1 MSLQTLERSL
11 IDHPAALLRVIADL
25 RGIALSAREHP
36 LLAAELANALADPVV
51 IAVGLE
57 ELSTGALEALA
68 ALAAQDGRLPASQFQ
83 RQFGEIR
90 PFGPGR
96 LAREQPWQAV
106 TGPAEE
112 LWYRGWIF
120 RGFAQ
125 LDGIPTEFVYVPPE
139 ILGLLPRR
147 AASPFASAE
156 APAPITFS
164 DPRDALAVDATTLLA
179 HVQTAGLRR
188 ERAGWAGADLQQ
200 LNRQLLCPD
209 PAPATPIPSGRLALL
224 LHFLEKLGWSAST
237 SRGEQHLNASAVRQ
251 WLQLERA
258 RQWQTLWVAWL
269 EDESW
274 DDLRLLPELVC
285 EGGWRND
292 PPGTRRRLLTW
303 LGQAE
308 AGRWHTIAGWISA
321 LKMTAPDFLRPTGDY
336 DSWYIRYNGSETY
349 LRGFAHWDDIEGR
362 LARYLI
368 TGPLHWLGVVA
379 LDAASE
385 RMTVTA
391 AGRSLLRGEAPPCPR
406 PGDLVVKPDFA
417 ILVPTTASSFDRFR
431 VARFAAWESSP
442 RLGSD
447 EPFRYR
453 ITRRSLLHAE
463 AQGLTAERALAFLR
477 ERVGDRLPENVARA
491 LARWSRRD
499 HSTTMRS
506 SREHSL

>member
-25 RGIALSAREHP
+25 RGIPLSTREQP
-36 LLAAELANALADPVV
+36 WLAAELADALADPVA
-51 IAVGLE
+51 IAAGLE
-57 ELSTGALEALA
+57 DLSAGAWEALA
-68 ALAAQDGRLPASQFQ
+68 ALAAQEGRLPASQFQ

-120 RGFAQ
+120 RGFAR
-125 LDGIPTEFVYVPPE
+125 LDGIPTEFIYVPPE
-139 ILGLLPRR
+139 ILGLLPRPT
-147 AASPFASAE
+147 ASPFADAV
-156 APAPITFS
+156 APAPTNFT
-164 DPRDALAVDATTLLA
+164 DPQDALAVDATTLLA
-179 HVQTAGLRR
+179 HIQTVGLRR
-188 ERAGWAGADLQQ
+188 ERVGWASADLQQ

-209 PAPATPIPSGRLALL
+209 PTPTPPAASGRLALL
-224 LHFLEKLGWSAST
+224 LHFLTKLGWSASGP
-237 SRGEQHLNASAVRQ
+237 RGEQRLNAPTVRQ

-258 RQWQTLWVAWL
+258 RQWQTLWTAWL
-269 EDESW
+269 EDETW

-308 AGRWHTIAGWISA
+308 AGRWHTTAGWIAA

-336 DSWYIRYNGSETY
+336 DSWYIRYNGLETY

-368 TGPLHWLGVVA
+368 TGPLHWLGVIA
-379 LDAASE
+379 LDASGE
-385 RMTVTA
+385 RMTLTT
-391 AGRSLLRGEAPPCPR
+391 AGRSLLRGEAPPQPK
-406 PGDLVVKPDFA
+406 PADLAVRPDFA
-417 ILVPTTASSFDRFR
+417 ILVPTTAPSFDRFR

-442 RLGSD
+442 PVGSD

-453 ITRRSLLHAE
+453 ITRRSLQRAE
-463 AQGLTAERALAFLR
+463 AQGLTAERALAFLH
-477 ERVGDRLPENVARA
+477 ERVGDRLPANVARA
-491 LARWSRRD
+491 LARWSQRD
-499 HSTTMRS
+499 RSTPIRS
-506 SREHSL
+506 PREHSL

>member
-25 RGIALSAREHP
+25 RGIALSAREQSS
-36 LLAAELANALADPVV
+36 LAAELANALADPAA
-51 IAVGLE
+51 IAAGLE
-57 ELSTGALEALA
+57 ELSPEALEALA

-96 LAREQPWQAV
+96 LVREQPWQAV

-120 RGFAQ
+120 RSFAQ
-125 LDGIPTEFVYVPPE
+125 LDGVPTEFIYVPPE

-147 AASPFASAE
+147 AASPFVE
-156 APAPITFS
+156 AATPAPTVFV
-164 DPRDALAVDATTLLA
+164 DPQDALAVDATTLLA
-179 HVQTAGLRR
+179 HIQTAGLRR
-188 ERAGWAGADLQQ
+188 ERTGWASADLQQ

-209 PAPATPIPSGRLALL
+209 PAPAAPAASGRLALL
-224 LHFLEKLGWSAST
+224 LHFLTKLEWSAPGP
-237 SRGEQHLNASAVRQ
+237 RGEQRLNAPRVRQ
-251 WLQLERA
+251 WLQLERSQ
-258 RQWQTLWVAWL
+258 QWQTLWIAWL
-269 EDESW
+269 EDESR

-285 EGGWRND
+285 EGSWHND
-292 PPGTRRRLLTW
+292 PSGARRRLLTW
-303 LGQAE
+303 LGQTE
-308 AGRWHTIAGWISA
+308 AGRWYTIAAWIAA
-321 LKMTAPDFLRPTGDY
+321 LKARAPDFLRPTGDY
-336 DSWYIRYNGSETY
+336 DSWYIRYNGSEAY

-368 TGPLHWLGVVA
+368 TGPLHWLGAIA
-379 LDAASE
+379 LDASGE
-385 RMTVTA
+385 RMTVTE

-453 ITRRSLLHAE
+453 ITRRSLQRAE

-491 LARWSRRD
+491 LVRWSRRD

>member
-25 RGIALSAREHP
+25 RGIPLAAREQP
-36 LLAAELANALADPVV
+36 LLAAELANALADPTT
-51 IAVGLE
+51 IAAGLE
-57 ELSTGALEALA
+57 ELSAGALEALA
-68 ALAAQDGRLPASQFQ
+68 ALAAQEGRLPAPQFQ

-96 LAREQPWQAV
+96 LAREQPWQTV

-125 LDGIPTEFVYVPPE
+125 LAGTPTEFIYVPPE

-147 AASPFASAE
+147 AASPFADAT
-156 APAPITFS
+156 APAPTVFS
-164 DPRDALAVDATTLLA
+164 DPQDALAVDATTLLA
-179 HVQTAGLRR
+179 HLQTVGLRR
-188 ERAGWAGADLQQ
+188 ERTGWASADLQH
-200 LNRQLLCPD
+200 LNRQFLCPD
-209 PAPATPIPSGRLALL
+209 PAPATLAPSGRLALL
-224 LHFLEKLGWSAST
+224 LHFLTKLGWSAPGP
-237 SRGEQHLNASAVRQ
+237 RGEPRLNAPAVRQ
-251 WLQLERA
+251 WLQMERA
-258 RQWQTLWVAWL
+258 RQWQTLWAAWL
-269 EDESW
+269 EDETW
-274 DDLRLLPELVC
+274 DELRLLPELVC

-303 LGQAE
+303 LRQAE
-308 AGRWHTIAGWISA
+308 AGRWYTIAAWITA
-321 LKMTAPDFLRPTGDY
+321 LKATAPDFLRPTGDY

-379 LDAASE
+379 LDASGE
-385 RMTVTA
+385 RMMVTT
-391 AGRSLLRGEAPPCPR
+391 AGRSLLREEAPPRPR
-406 PGDLVVKPDFA
+406 PADFVVQPDFA

-453 ITRRSLLHAE
+453 ITRRSLQRAE

-477 ERVGDRLPENVARA
+477 ERVGDRLPANVARA
-491 LARWSRRD
+491 LARWSQRD
-499 HSTTMRS
+499 HPTTMRS
-506 SREHSL
+506 PREHSL